1 MSTVKSF
8 FSFSILLVCLSLSAQ
23 DIYKRKAIYGEV
35 GGSGVFGSINYDFRF
50 NPGRND
56 GIGMRIGGSF
66 IPGVV
71 VIPIELNN
79 LIGKNRI
86 ALEYGGGVTAAY
98 FYDNTLIDLTL
109 EDQFENFGVIAFG
122 KVGVRYTPVDN
133 GLFLNFNYY
142 AMVNHEG
149 LIPVWLGLG
158 IGYSWKK
165 GWEPKKESIR

>member
-1 MSTVKSF
+1 
-8 FSFSILLVCLSLSAQ
+8 
-23 DIYKRKAIYGEV
+23 
-35 GGSGVFGSINYDFRF
+35 
-50 NPGRND
+50 
-56 GIGMRIGGSF
+56 MRIGGSF
-66 IPGVV
+66 LPGAI

-79 LIGKNRI
+79 LIGKKRI

-98 FYDNTLIDLTL
+98 FYDLAGIDLTL
-109 EDQFENFGVIAFG
+109 EDQFEDFGVIAFG

-142 AMVNHEG
+142 AMVNNQG

-165 GWEPKKESIR
+165 AFDPDAR